1 MKSTYFKLLAFILFA
16 FTFGNDINAQSFD
29 SVYVK
34 KNMFNNPCF
43 YHGNQKIPMRQI
55 VAMARGN
62 IKAQFAIKKL
72 RQEKV
77 LAIVTAVPT
86 GLALGLG
93 LGNVL
98 NNSTNDLKFVLLGSG
113 VIGYINLIYLENSVK
128 PMYMKQIADALNK
141 PN

>member
-1 MKSTYFKLLAFILFA
+1 MKTVTRLSLSIVLV
-16 FTFGNDINAQSFD
+16 TFLSIDLTAQSFD

-34 KNMFNNPCF
+34 KNMFKSPCF
-43 YHGNQKIPMRQI
+43 YHGNKKIPMRQI
-55 VAMARGN
+55 VVRSRGN
-62 IKAQFAIKKL
+62 QKAQFAIKKL

-77 LAIVTAVPT
+77 LAIATAVPT

-93 LGNVL
+93 LGNII
-98 NNSTNDLKFVLLGSG
+98 NNSSNDLKYVLLGSG

-128 PMYMKQIADALNK
+128 PMYMQQIADALNK